1 MHYRRF
7 GNTDIMVSALGL
19 GCMRLPE
26 IEHGGVWSVDMLA
39 ARALIDKAVSF
50 GINYFDAAYGY
61 CHGNC
66 EAALGEAIKPY
77 RKQVYLSTKL
87 PLWNLKT
94 AEDFDRIF
102 AEQCKRLQTDYIDF
116 YHFHAVNKSLWEE
129 KVLSL
134 GLLDKMLH
142 YKQQGAIRHICFSF
156 HDNFETMKQI
166 IDTGV
171 FSTVLCQYNLLDR
184 SYAKGMAYAVSK
196 GMGVAVMGP
205 IGGGRLEKPT
215 PELNRFL
222 LTQESTL
229 PDTALKFV
237 WSNPHVSVALSGMG
251 SVEMLEQNVK
261 SMEAFRPFTPEE
273 YDRLLSIANEFQKM
287 SDLYCTGCEYC
298 QPCPKGIA
306 IPEVFNALIYHRV
319 YGLTDQAKQKFAA
332 LSHPVTQCVA
342 CRQCEKKCPQQ
353 IPIVERLRQALTEL
367 G

>member
-26 IEHGGVWSVDMLA
+26 LEKDGVRSMDLPKVKQIIDRAVDL
-39 ARALIDKAVSF
+39 

-87 PLWNLKT
+87 PLWNFQT
-94 AEDFDRIF
+94 TEDFDRIF

-116 YHFHAVNKSLWEE
+116 YHFHAVNQSFWEE
-129 KVLSL
+129 KILPL

-142 YKQQGAIRHICFSF
+142 YQKQGAIRHISFSF
-156 HDNFETMKQI
+156 HDNFETMKKI
-166 IDTGV
+166 IDTGI
-171 FSTVLCQYNLLDR
+171 FSTILCQYNLLDR
-184 SYAKGMAYAVSK
+184 SYEKGMAYAVSK

-205 IGGGRLEKPT
+205 VGGGRLEQPT

-222 LTQESTL
+222 LQQEGSL
-229 PDTALKFV
+229 PDTALQFV

-251 SVEMLEQNVK
+251 SVEMLEQNVR
-261 SMEAFRPFTPEE
+261 SMEQFRPFTSEE
-273 YDRLLSIANEFQKM
+273 QEQLLQISDEFQKM
-287 SDLYCTGCEYC
+287 ADLYCTGCEYC
-298 QPCPKGIA
+298 QPCPQGID
-306 IPEVFNALIYHRV
+306 IPEVFQAMIYQKV
-319 YGLTDQAKQKFAA
+319 YGLTKKAKERFAPLADKTA
-332 LSHPVTQCVA
+332 LCVG
-342 CRQCEKKCPQQ
+342 CRQCEKKCPQR
-353 IPIVERLRQALTEL
+353 IPIVERLRQALEEL